1 MTVPGSSPLSPT
13 PLLDYY
19 DGRAILVVGG
29 SGLVGTV
36 VCWKLATCSKVK
48 QIYVLV
54 RGGEEY
60 VLQCKIDIII
70 LLNVAASIGLSLFIY
85 CICIP

>member
-1 MTVPGSSPLSPT
+1 MTVPGSSTPT

-19 DGRAILVVGG
+19 DGRTLLVVGG
-29 SGLVGTV
+29 SGLVGTAF
-36 VCWKLATCSKVK
+36 CWKLVTCSKVK

-60 VLQCKIDIII
+60 VKLYTPIFKIALNDGVF
-70 LLNVAASIGLSLFIY
+70 LLIY
-85 CICIP
+85 LP